1 MKNQTKNG
9 LNDQEK
15 NPSRSLK
22 KSRLWSAAVVF
33 VLNLLTLF
41 VLGRWLKGVQIQSLN
56 GALTL
61 MAVCALVFVVY
72 YWLFLVFLTR
82 LPYWLYPLLS
92 AFITGGLLF
101 GIANFIPGIVIADLK
116 SSIIVLM
123 VVVGVNTLLGVYFAY
138 DIDDEFNLKTIKQII
153 RRKATI
159 HESDEPGLLF
169 IEIDGLSERMM
180 REAIKR
186 GSLPTVKKLLDS
198 EKFRLEGWET
208 DYSSQTGA
216 IQSGI
221 LLGSNSE
228 IPGYRWWDRENG
240 KMMRSGSFKDA
251 YEIEK
256 VHSNGEGLLT
266 GGASR
271 GNMFSGDASEA
282 MLTVSTI
289 LDFGKRSGPGFYV
302 YLFNPFIFA
311 RLLSGFLYGVTR
323 EWVQNIAQRI
333 RKDKFRV
340 KSRNFFYAFTRAA
353 TCQVMQDI
361 ITFLVIGDVLRGL
374 PAVYLTF
381 PGYDDVAHYTGVDS
395 RETFQT
401 LEEMDRFFARIM
413 RALEETPRPY
423 KVVFLSDHGQTAGGT
438 FENAWGLSFDKL
450 VRNAV
455 SHPVD
460 IFTNPEV
467 SEAWEKWQAALEEE
481 QRQIEQRIK
490 RFVPLRI
497 LLRTNKKRASDQLV
511 KTKDFTDSS
520 TANDPRQ
527 QLAVFSSGC
536 SGLVY
541 FTDAKVR
548 LSLEELQERTPN
560 LVYNILEHPGVGF
573 VVVRSEADGN
583 IVLGK
588 LGAYYLDK
596 DQIDGENPLAN
607 FSPNAPALLKRLC
620 HYQNAPDL
628 LVSTAYDPVSNTMPA
643 FENQSGHHGGIGGDQ
658 SFPFLIHPVELTM
671 DGDIVG
677 AEAMYQQ
684 LMNWRWNGELE
695 TETGERGAGSG
706 QQ

>member
-1 MKNQTKNG
+1 MKNQTDNQ
-9 LNDQEK
+9 LNNQDK
-15 NPSRSLK
+15 TPSSSLK
-22 KSRLWSAAVVF
+22 KSRLWSAIVVF
-33 VLNLLTLF
+33 VLNVLTLF
-41 VLGRWLKGVQIQSLN
+41 ILGRWLKGVQIQSLG
-56 GALTL
+56 GALAL
-61 MAVCALVFVVY
+61 MVACALVIVVY
-72 YWLFLVFLTR
+72 YWLFMVVLTR
-82 LPYWLYPLLS
+82 LPYWLFPLLS
-92 AFITGGLLF
+92 AILVGGLLY
-101 GIANFIPGIVIADLK
+101 GTANFIPGIDIADFN
-116 SSIIVLM
+116 SGIILLLVL
-123 VVVGVNTLLGVYFAY
+123 VGVNTLLGIYFAY
-138 DIDDEFNLKTIKQII
+138 DIDDEFNLKTIKHII
-153 RRKATI
+153 GKKAAI
-159 HESDEPGLLF
+159 QESDEPGILF
-169 IEIDGLSERMM
+169 IEIDGLSGRMM

-198 EKFRLEGWET
+198 GKFKLEGWET

-228 IPGYRWWDRENG
+228 IPAYRWWDRENG

-251 YEIEK
+251 FEIEK
-256 VHSNGEGLLT
+256 AHSTDEGLLKD
-266 GGASR
+266 GASR
-271 GNMFSGDASEA
+271 GNMFSGDASET

-289 LDFGKRSGPGFYV
+289 LDIGKRSGPGFYV
-302 YLFNPFIFA
+302 YLLNPFIFG
-311 RLLSGFLYGVTR
+311 RLLSKFLYGVLR
-323 EWVQNIAQRI
+323 EWAQNIAQRI
-333 RKDKFRV
+333 RGDKFRV
-340 KSRNFFYAFTRAA
+340 KSRNIFYAFTRAA
-353 TCQVMQDI
+353 TCQVMQDV

-374 PAVYLTF
+374 PAIYMTF

-401 LEEMDRFFARIM
+401 LEEMDRFFGRIL

-460 IFTNPEV
+460 IFTNLEV
-467 SEAWEKWQAALEEE
+467 SEAWEKWQAALVEE
-481 QRQIEQRIK
+481 QNQIEHKIK
-490 RFVPLRI
+490 QLVPLRI
-497 LLRTNKKRASDQLV
+497 LLRTNHKKASDQLV
-511 KTKDFTDSS
+511 KTRDSS
-520 TANDPRQ
+520 DSLTADDSRQ

-560 LVYNILEHPGVGF
+560 LVYNILDHPGVGF
-573 VVVRSEADGN
+573 VVVRSETDGN

-596 DQIDGENPLAN
+596 DEIDGENPLAN
-607 FSPNAPALLKRLC
+607 FSANAPALLKRLC

-628 LVSTAYDPVSNTMPA
+628 LVSTVYDPENKTMPA

-658 SFPFLIHPVELTM
+658 SFPFLIHPVDLTM

-677 AEAMYQQ
+677 AESMYQQ
-684 LMNWRWNGELE
+684 LMKWRWNGK
-695 TETGERGAGSG
+695 RGAGIR
-706 QQ
+706 

>member
-1 MKNQTKNG
+1 MKNQTESQPDK
-9 LNDQEK
+9 QEEA
-15 NPSRSLK
+15 PSRSLK
-22 KSRLWSAAVVF
+22 KSRLWSAMVVF
-33 VLNLLTLF
+33 VLNVLTLF
-41 VLGRWLKGVQIQSLN
+41 ILGRWLKGMQIQSLG
-56 GALTL
+56 GALAL
-61 MAVCALVFVVY
+61 MVVCALVVVVY
-72 YWLFLVFLTR
+72 YWLFLVVLTR
-82 LPYWLYPLLS
+82 LPNWLFPLVSTFLV
-92 AFITGGLLF
+92 GGLLYVN
-101 GIANFIPGIVIADLK
+101 ANFIPGIVIVDFN
-116 SSIIVLM
+116 SGIIVLM
-123 VVVGVNTLLGVYFAY
+123 VLAGVNTLLGIYFAF
-138 DIDDEFNLKTIKQII
+138 DIDDEFNLRTIKRII
-153 RRKATI
+153 GKKAEIRK
-159 HESDEPGLLF
+159 SDEPGILF

-198 EKFRLEGWET
+198 GKFKLEGWET

-221 LLGSNSE
+221 LLGNNSE

-251 YEIEK
+251 FEIEK
-256 VHSNGEGLLT
+256 AHSNGEGLLK

-271 GNMFSGDASEA
+271 GNMFSGDASET

-302 YLFNPFIFA
+302 YLLNPFTFA
-311 RLLSGFLYGVTR
+311 RLLSGFLYGVLR
-323 EWVQNIAQRI
+323 EWAQNIAQRI

-353 TCQVMQDI
+353 TCQVMQDV

-374 PAVYLTF
+374 PAIYMTF

-401 LEEMDRFFARIM
+401 LEEMDRFFGRIL

-438 FENAWGLSFDKL
+438 FENAWGISFDKL

-467 SEAWEKWQAALEEE
+467 SEAWEKWQAALAEE
-481 QRQIEQRIK
+481 QKQMDRRIK
-490 RFVPLRI
+490 QLVPLRI
-497 LLRTNKKRASDQLV
+497 LLGTNNKKASDQLV
-511 KTKDFTDSS
+511 KTTDPADNL
-520 TANDPRQ
+520 TDADPRP

-541 FTDAKVR
+541 STDAKVR

-560 LVYNILEHPGVGF
+560 LVYNILDHPGVGF
-573 VVVRSEADGN
+573 VVVRSEVDGN

-588 LGAYYLDK
+588 FGAYYLDK
-596 DQIDGENPLAN
+596 DEIDGEDPLAN

-628 LVSTAYDPVSNTMPA
+628 LVSTAYDPISNTMPA

-658 SFPFLIHPVELTM
+658 SFPFLIHPVELSM
-671 DGDIVG
+671 DGEIVG

-684 LMNWRWNGELE
+684 FMKWRWNGK
-695 TETGERGAGSG
+695 
-706 QQ
+706 

>member
-1 MKNQTKNG
+1 MKNQTESQPDK
-9 LNDQEK
+9 QEEA
-15 NPSRSLK
+15 PSRSLK
-22 KSRLWSAAVVF
+22 KSRLWSAMVVF
-33 VLNLLTLF
+33 VLNVLTLF
-41 VLGRWLKGVQIQSLN
+41 ILGRWLKGMQIQSLG
-56 GALTL
+56 GALAL
-61 MAVCALVFVVY
+61 MVVCALVVVVY
-72 YWLFLVFLTR
+72 YWLFLVVLTR
-82 LPYWLYPLLS
+82 LPNWLFPLVSTFLV
-92 AFITGGLLF
+92 GGLLYVN
-101 GIANFIPGIVIADLK
+101 ANFIPGIVIVDFN
-116 SSIIVLM
+116 SGIIVLM
-123 VVVGVNTLLGVYFAY
+123 VLAGVNTLLGIYFAF
-138 DIDDEFNLKTIKQII
+138 DIDDEFNLRTIKRII
-153 RRKATI
+153 GKKAEIRK
-159 HESDEPGLLF
+159 SDEPGILF

-198 EKFRLEGWET
+198 GKFKLEGWET

-221 LLGSNSE
+221 LLGNNSE

-240 KMMRSGSFKDA
+240 KMMRSGSIKDA
-251 YEIEK
+251 FEIEK
-256 VHSNGEGLLT
+256 AHSNGEGLLK

-271 GNMFSGDASEA
+271 GNMFSGDASET

-302 YLFNPFIFA
+302 YLLNPFTFA
-311 RLLSGFLYGVTR
+311 RLLSGFLYGVLR
-323 EWVQNIAQRI
+323 EWAQNIAQRI

-353 TCQVMQDI
+353 TCQVMQDV

-374 PAVYLTF
+374 PAIYMTF

-401 LEEMDRFFARIM
+401 LEEMDRFFGRIL

-438 FENAWGLSFDKL
+438 FENVWGISFDKL

-467 SEAWEKWQAALEEE
+467 SEAWEKWQAALAEE
-481 QRQIEQRIK
+481 QKQMDRRIK
-490 RFVPLRI
+490 QLVPLRI
-497 LLRTNKKRASDQLV
+497 LLGTNNKKASDQLV
-511 KTKDFTDSS
+511 KTTDPADNL
-520 TANDPRQ
+520 TDADPRP

-560 LVYNILEHPGVGF
+560 LVYNILDHPGVGF
-573 VVVRSEADGN
+573 VVVRSEVDGN

-588 LGAYYLDK
+588 FGAYYLDK
-596 DQIDGENPLAN
+596 DEIDGENPLAN

-628 LVSTAYDPVSNTMPA
+628 LVSTAYDPISNTMPA

-658 SFPFLIHPVELTM
+658 SFPFLIHPVELSM
-671 DGDIVG
+671 DGEIVG

-684 LMNWRWNGELE
+684 LMKWRWNGK
-695 TETGERGAGSG
+695 
-706 QQ
+706 

>member
-1 MKNQTKNG
+1 MKNQTESQPDK
-9 LNDQEK
+9 QEEA
-15 NPSRSLK
+15 PSRSLK
-22 KSRLWSAAVVF
+22 KSRLWSAMVVF
-33 VLNLLTLF
+33 VLNVLTLF
-41 VLGRWLKGVQIQSLN
+41 ILGRWLKGMQIQSLG
-56 GALTL
+56 GALAL
-61 MAVCALVFVVY
+61 MVVCALVVVVY
-72 YWLFLVFLTR
+72 YWLFLVVLTR
-82 LPYWLYPLLS
+82 LPNWLFPLVSTFLV
-92 AFITGGLLF
+92 GGLLYVN
-101 GIANFIPGIVIADLK
+101 ANFIPGIVIVDFN
-116 SSIIVLM
+116 SGIIVLM
-123 VVVGVNTLLGVYFAY
+123 VLAGVNTLLGIYFAF
-138 DIDDEFNLKTIKQII
+138 DIDDEFNLRTIKRII
-153 RRKATI
+153 GKKAEIRK
-159 HESDEPGLLF
+159 SDEPGILF

-198 EKFRLEGWET
+198 GKFKLEGWET

-221 LLGSNSE
+221 LLGNNSE

-251 YEIEK
+251 FEIEK
-256 VHSNGEGLLT
+256 AHSNGEGLLK

-271 GNMFSGDASEA
+271 GNMFSGDASET

-302 YLFNPFIFA
+302 YLLNPFTFA
-311 RLLSGFLYGVTR
+311 RLLSGFLYGVLR
-323 EWVQNIAQRI
+323 EWAQNIAQRI

-353 TCQVMQDI
+353 TCQVMQDV

-374 PAVYLTF
+374 PAIYMTF

-401 LEEMDRFFARIM
+401 LEEMDRFFGRIL

-438 FENAWGLSFDKL
+438 FENAWGISFDKL

-467 SEAWEKWQAALEEE
+467 SEAWEKWQAALAEE
-481 QRQIEQRIK
+481 QKQMDRRIK
-490 RFVPLRI
+490 QLVPLRI
-497 LLRTNKKRASDQLV
+497 LLGTNNKKASDQLV
-511 KTKDFTDSS
+511 KTTDPADNL
-520 TANDPRQ
+520 TDADPRP

-541 FTDAKVR
+541 STDAKVR

-560 LVYNILEHPGVGF
+560 LVYNILDHPGVGF
-573 VVVRSEADGN
+573 VVVRSEVDGN

-588 LGAYYLDK
+588 FGAYYLDK
-596 DQIDGENPLAN
+596 DEIDGENPLAN

-628 LVSTAYDPVSNTMPA
+628 LVSTAYDPISNTMPA

-658 SFPFLIHPVELTM
+658 SFPFLIHPVELSM
-671 DGDIVG
+671 DGEIVG

-684 LMNWRWNGELE
+684 LMKWRWNGK
-695 TETGERGAGSG
+695 
-706 QQ
+706 

>member
-1 MKNQTKNG
+1 MKNQTESQPDK
-9 LNDQEK
+9 QEEA
-15 NPSRSLK
+15 PSRSLK
-22 KSRLWSAAVVF
+22 KSRLWSAMVVF
-33 VLNLLTLF
+33 VLNVLTLF
-41 VLGRWLKGVQIQSLN
+41 ILGRWLKGMQIQSLG
-56 GALTL
+56 GALAL
-61 MAVCALVFVVY
+61 MVVCALVVVVY
-72 YWLFLVFLTR
+72 YWLFLVVLTR
-82 LPYWLYPLLS
+82 LPNWLFPLVSTFLV
-92 AFITGGLLF
+92 GGLLYVN
-101 GIANFIPGIVIADLK
+101 ANFIPGIVIVDFN
-116 SSIIVLM
+116 SGIIVLM
-123 VVVGVNTLLGVYFAY
+123 VLAGVNTLLGIYFAF
-138 DIDDEFNLKTIKQII
+138 DIDDEFNLRTIKRII
-153 RRKATI
+153 GKKAEIRK
-159 HESDEPGLLF
+159 SDEPGILF

-198 EKFRLEGWET
+198 GKFKLEGWET

-221 LLGSNSE
+221 LLGNNSE

-251 YEIEK
+251 FEIEK
-256 VHSNGEGLLT
+256 AHSNGEGLLK

-271 GNMFSGDASEA
+271 GNMFSGDASET

-302 YLFNPFIFA
+302 YLLNPFTFA
-311 RLLSGFLYGVTR
+311 RLLSGFLYGVLR
-323 EWVQNIAQRI
+323 EWAQNIAQRI

-353 TCQVMQDI
+353 TCQVMQDV

-374 PAVYLTF
+374 PAIYLTF

-401 LEEMDRFFARIM
+401 LEEMDRFFGRIL

-438 FENAWGLSFDKL
+438 FENAWGISFDKL

-467 SEAWEKWQAALEEE
+467 SEAWEKWQAALAEE
-481 QRQIEQRIK
+481 QKQMDRRIK
-490 RFVPLRI
+490 QLVPLRI
-497 LLRTNKKRASDQLV
+497 LLGTNNKKASDQLV
-511 KTKDFTDSS
+511 KTTDPADNL
-520 TANDPRQ
+520 TDADPRP

-560 LVYNILEHPGVGF
+560 LVYNILDHPGVGF
-573 VVVRSEADGN
+573 VVVRSEVDGN

-588 LGAYYLDK
+588 FGAYYLDK
-596 DQIDGENPLAN
+596 DEIDGENPLAN

-628 LVSTAYDPVSNTMPA
+628 LVSTAYDPISNTMPA

-658 SFPFLIHPVELTM
+658 SFPFLIHPVELSM
-671 DGDIVG
+671 DGEIVG

-684 LMNWRWNGELE
+684 FMKWRWNGK
-695 TETGERGAGSG
+695 
-706 QQ
+706 

>member
-1 MKNQTKNG
+1 MKNQTESQPDK
-9 LNDQEK
+9 QEEA
-15 NPSRSLK
+15 PSRSLK
-22 KSRLWSAAVVF
+22 KSRLWSAMVVF
-33 VLNLLTLF
+33 VLNVLTLF
-41 VLGRWLKGVQIQSLN
+41 ILGRWLKGMQIQSLG
-56 GALTL
+56 GALAL
-61 MAVCALVFVVY
+61 MVVCALVVVVY
-72 YWLFLVFLTR
+72 YWLFLVVLTR
-82 LPYWLYPLLS
+82 LPNWLFPLVSTFLV
-92 AFITGGLLF
+92 GGLLYVN
-101 GIANFIPGIVIADLK
+101 ANFIPGIVIVDFN
-116 SSIIVLM
+116 SGIIVLM
-123 VVVGVNTLLGVYFAY
+123 VLAGVNTLLGIYFAF
-138 DIDDEFNLKTIKQII
+138 DIDDEFNLRTIKRII
-153 RRKATI
+153 GKKAEIRK
-159 HESDEPGLLF
+159 SDEPGILF

-198 EKFRLEGWET
+198 GKFKLEGWET

-221 LLGSNSE
+221 LLGNNSE

-251 YEIEK
+251 FEIEK
-256 VHSNGEGLLT
+256 AHSNGEGLLK

-271 GNMFSGDASEA
+271 GNMFSGDASET

-302 YLFNPFIFA
+302 YLLNPFTFA
-311 RLLSGFLYGVTR
+311 RLLSGFLYGVLR
-323 EWVQNIAQRI
+323 EWAQNIAQRI

-353 TCQVMQDI
+353 TCQVMQDV

-374 PAVYLTF
+374 PAIYMTF

-401 LEEMDRFFARIM
+401 LEEMDRFFGRIL

-438 FENAWGLSFDKL
+438 FENAWGISFDKL

-467 SEAWEKWQAALEEE
+467 SEAWEKWQAALAEE
-481 QRQIEQRIK
+481 QKQMDRRIK
-490 RFVPLRI
+490 QLVPLRI
-497 LLRTNKKRASDQLV
+497 LLGTNNKKASDQLV
-511 KTKDFTDSS
+511 KTTDPADNL
-520 TANDPRQ
+520 TDADPRP

-541 FTDAKVR
+541 STDAKVR

-560 LVYNILEHPGVGF
+560 LVYNILDHPGVGF
-573 VVVRSEADGN
+573 VVVRSEVDGN

-588 LGAYYLDK
+588 FGAYYLDK
-596 DQIDGENPLAN
+596 DEIDGENPLAN

-628 LVSTAYDPVSNTMPA
+628 LVSTAYDPISNTMPA

-658 SFPFLIHPVELTM
+658 SFPFLIHPVELSM
-671 DGDIVG
+671 DGEIVG

-684 LMNWRWNGELE
+684 FMKWRWNGK
-695 TETGERGAGSG
+695 
-706 QQ
+706 

>member
-1 MKNQTKNG
+1 MKNQTKKP
-9 LNDQEK
+9 LNNQDET
-15 NPSRSLK
+15 PSRSLK
-22 KSRLWSAAVVF
+22 KSRLWSATVVF
-33 VLNLLTLF
+33 VLNILTLS
-41 VLGRWLKGVQIQSLN
+41 LLERWLKGVQIQSFG
-56 GALTL
+56 GAVTL
-61 MAVCALVFVVY
+61 MVVCALVVAVY
-72 YWLFLVFLTR
+72 FWLFLVVLTR
-82 LPYWLYPLLS
+82 LPYWLFPLIS
-92 AFITGGLLF
+92 AILVAALLYVN
-101 GIANFIPGIVIADLK
+101 ANFIPGIVIADFN
-116 SSIIVLM
+116 SSIIVLI
-123 VVVGVNTLLGVYFAY
+123 VLVGVNTLLGIYFAY
-138 DIDDEFNLKTIKQII
+138 DIDEEFNLKLIKHII
-153 RRKATI
+153 GNKAVVQ
-159 HESDEPGLLF
+159 ESDEPGILF

-180 REAIKR
+180 REALKR

-198 EKFRLEGWET
+198 GKFKLDGWET

-216 IQSGI
+216 IQSGV
-221 LLGSNSE
+221 LLGSNNE
-228 IPGYRWWDRENG
+228 IPAYRWWDRENG

-251 YEIEK
+251 FEIEK
-256 VHSNGEGLLT
+256 AHSNGDGLLKD
-266 GGASR
+266 GASR
-271 GNMFSGDASEA
+271 GNMFSGDAKET

-302 YLFNPFIFA
+302 YLLNPFTFA
-311 RLLSGFLYGVTR
+311 RLLFGFLYGVLR
-323 EWVQNIAQRI
+323 EWRQNIAQRI

-374 PAVYLTF
+374 PAIYMTF

-395 RETFQT
+395 REAFQT
-401 LEEMDRFFARIM
+401 LEEMDRFFGRIM

-438 FENAWGLSFDKL
+438 FEDAWGLSFDKL

-455 SHPVD
+455 SRPVD

-467 SEAWEKWQAALEEE
+467 SEAWEKWEAALAEE
-481 QRQIEQRIK
+481 QNQVDQKIK
-490 RFVPLRI
+490 QFVPLRI
-497 LLRTNKKRASDQLV
+497 LLRTNPKKASDELI
-511 KTKDFTDSS
+511 KTRDSADS
-520 TANDPRQ
+520 DS
-527 QLAVFSSGC
+527 LAVNDSRPELAIFASGC

-560 LVYNILEHPGVGF
+560 LVYNILDHPGVGF

-588 LGAYYLDK
+588 FGAYYLDK
-596 DQIDGENPLAN
+596 DEIQGENPLAD
-607 FSPNAPALLKRLC
+607 FSPNAPELVKRLC

-628 LVSTAYDPVSNTMPA
+628 LVSTVYDPISNTMTA

-658 SFPFLIHPVELTM
+658 SFPFLIHPADLSM
-671 DGDIVG
+671 DGKIVG

-684 LMNWRWNGELE
+684 LMKWRMNREMN
-695 TETGERGAGSG
+695 RG
-706 QQ
+706 

>member
-1 MKNQTKNG
+1 MKNQTESQPDK
-9 LNDQEK
+9 QEEA
-15 NPSRSLK
+15 PSRSLK
-22 KSRLWSAAVVF
+22 KSRLWSAMVVF
-33 VLNLLTLF
+33 VLNVLTLF
-41 VLGRWLKGVQIQSLN
+41 ILGRWLKGMQIQSLG
-56 GALTL
+56 GALAL
-61 MAVCALVFVVY
+61 MVVCALVVVVY
-72 YWLFLVFLTR
+72 YWLFLVVLTR
-82 LPYWLYPLLS
+82 LPNWLFPLVSTFLV
-92 AFITGGLLF
+92 GGLLYVN
-101 GIANFIPGIVIADLK
+101 ANFIPGIVIVDFN
-116 SSIIVLM
+116 SGIIVLM
-123 VVVGVNTLLGVYFAY
+123 VLAGVNTLLGIYFAF
-138 DIDDEFNLKTIKQII
+138 DIDDEFNLRTIKRII
-153 RRKATI
+153 GKKAEIRK
-159 HESDEPGLLF
+159 SDEPGILF

-198 EKFRLEGWET
+198 GKFKLEGWET

-221 LLGSNSE
+221 LLGNNSE

-251 YEIEK
+251 FEIEK
-256 VHSNGEGLLT
+256 AHSNGEGLLK

-271 GNMFSGDASEA
+271 GNMFSGDASET

-302 YLFNPFIFA
+302 YLLNPFTFA
-311 RLLSGFLYGVTR
+311 RLLSGFLYGVLR
-323 EWVQNIAQRI
+323 EWAQNIAQRI

-353 TCQVMQDI
+353 TCQVMQDV

-374 PAVYLTF
+374 PAIYMTF

-401 LEEMDRFFARIM
+401 LEEMDRFFGRIL

-438 FENAWGLSFDKL
+438 FENAWGISFDKL

-467 SEAWEKWQAALEEE
+467 SEAWEKWQAALAEE
-481 QRQIEQRIK
+481 QKQMDRRIK
-490 RFVPLRI
+490 QLVPLRI
-497 LLRTNKKRASDQLV
+497 LLGTNNKKASDQLV
-511 KTKDFTDSS
+511 KTTDPADNL
-520 TANDPRQ
+520 TDADPRP

-560 LVYNILEHPGVGF
+560 LVYNILDHPGVGF
-573 VVVRSEADGN
+573 VVVRSEVDGN

-588 LGAYYLDK
+588 FGAYYLDK
-596 DQIDGENPLAN
+596 DEIDGENPLAN

-628 LVSTAYDPVSNTMPA
+628 LVSTAYDPISNTMPA

-658 SFPFLIHPVELTM
+658 SFPFLIHPVELSM
-671 DGDIVG
+671 DGEIVG

-684 LMNWRWNGELE
+684 LMKWRWNGK
-695 TETGERGAGSG
+695 
-706 QQ
+706 

>member
-1 MKNQTKNG
+1 MKNQTESQPDK
-9 LNDQEK
+9 QEEA
-15 NPSRSLK
+15 PSRSLK
-22 KSRLWSAAVVF
+22 KSRLWSAMVVF
-33 VLNLLTLF
+33 VLNVLTLF
-41 VLGRWLKGVQIQSLN
+41 ILGRWLKGMQIQSLG
-56 GALTL
+56 GALAL
-61 MAVCALVFVVY
+61 MVVCALVVVVY
-72 YWLFLVFLTR
+72 YWLFLVVLTR
-82 LPYWLYPLLS
+82 LPNWLFPLVSTFLV
-92 AFITGGLLF
+92 GGLLYVN
-101 GIANFIPGIVIADLK
+101 ANFIPGIVIVDFN
-116 SSIIVLM
+116 SGIIVLM
-123 VVVGVNTLLGVYFAY
+123 VLAGVNTLLGIYFAF
-138 DIDDEFNLKTIKQII
+138 DIDDEFNLRTIKRII
-153 RRKATI
+153 GKKAEIRK
-159 HESDEPGLLF
+159 SDEPGILF

-198 EKFRLEGWET
+198 GKFKLEGWET

-221 LLGSNSE
+221 LLGNNSE

-251 YEIEK
+251 FEIEK
-256 VHSNGEGLLT
+256 AHSNGEGLLK

-271 GNMFSGDASEA
+271 GNMFSGDASET

-302 YLFNPFIFA
+302 YLLNPFTFA
-311 RLLSGFLYGVTR
+311 RLLSGFLYGVLR
-323 EWVQNIAQRI
+323 EWAQNIAQRI

-353 TCQVMQDI
+353 TCQVMQDV

-374 PAVYLTF
+374 PAIYMTF

-401 LEEMDRFFARIM
+401 LEEMDRFFGRIL

-438 FENAWGLSFDKL
+438 FENAWGISFDKL

-467 SEAWEKWQAALEEE
+467 SEAWEKWQAALAEE
-481 QRQIEQRIK
+481 QKQMDRRIK
-490 RFVPLRI
+490 QLVPLRI
-497 LLRTNKKRASDQLV
+497 LLGTNNKKASDQLV
-511 KTKDFTDSS
+511 KTTDPADNL
-520 TANDPRQ
+520 TDADPRP

-541 FTDAKVR
+541 STDAKVR

-560 LVYNILEHPGVGF
+560 LVYNILDHPGVGF
-573 VVVRSEADGN
+573 VVVRSEVDGN

-588 LGAYYLDK
+588 FGAYYLDK
-596 DQIDGENPLAN
+596 DEIDGEDPLAN

-628 LVSTAYDPVSNTMPA
+628 LVSTAYDPISNTMPA

-658 SFPFLIHPVELTM
+658 SFPFLIHPVELSM
-671 DGDIVG
+671 DGEIVG

-684 LMNWRWNGELE
+684 LMKWRWNGK
-695 TETGERGAGSG
+695 
-706 QQ
+706 